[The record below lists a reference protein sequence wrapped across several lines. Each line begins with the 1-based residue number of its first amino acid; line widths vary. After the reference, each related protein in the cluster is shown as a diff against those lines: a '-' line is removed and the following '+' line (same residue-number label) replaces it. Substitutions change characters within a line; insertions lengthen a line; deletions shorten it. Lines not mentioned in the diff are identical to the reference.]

1 MCSCRPRTPA
11 GLSAFLN
18 LENARE
24 RMRERFFSNSTE
36 KDFVVDKTKVNESQL
51 AQARRSCEELRSFE
65 KKRSRWIRSFQMT
78 GTETHYAHERL
89 PSWPRGRLQNS
100 LLGCTAGCLLSERG
114 LRARRLFSG
123 EWSCEQCLVR
133 NRRHSPS
140 VENGRILSLTIQHA
154 TPVISPARRSA

>member
-1 MCSCRPRTPA
+1 
-11 GLSAFLN
+11 
-18 LENARE
+18 
-24 RMRERFFSNSTE
+24 
-36 KDFVVDKTKVNESQL
+36 
-51 AQARRSCEELRSFE
+51 
-65 KKRSRWIRSFQMT
+65 MT

-154 TPVISPARRSA
+154 CDQSRSAICVSWSSIISSVNFLNIGLALVQMPTFEEIV